1 MNVLLL
7 FFAISGQNARHA
19 WNTAGQSSRLQEK
32 IGRKQNGTRAA
43 AKAVRVPEDQLV
55 FNSFSALR

>member
-1 MNVLLL
+1 
-7 FFAISGQNARHA
+7 
-19 WNTAGQSSRLQEK
+19 LQEK
-32 IGRKQNGTRAA
+32 MGRKQTGTRAA

>member
-1 MNVLLL
+1 MFCSF

-19 WNTAGQSSRLQEK
+19 WNTAGQRSGLQEK